1 MAERKHTHGLSIR
14 EERGSR
20 VLSLGQSGIWDAQDL
35 SLLRD
40 TLTQIIL
47 GEHCHAVGVDLHAVR
62 FLPSGFFGTLFEWFD
77 RGIAIRLYSPQPRVR
92 NMLWFRQ
99 FFVAER
105 EECFRLRDSVALN
118 ERNALELAL
127 NDGATD

>member
-1 MAERKHTHGLSIR
+1 MAERRHTHGLLIREDRGSSVLSIR
-14 EERGSR
+14 
-20 VLSLGQSGIWDAQDL
+20 QSGIWDAQDL

-40 TLTQIIL
+40 TLTQLIL
-47 GEHCHAVGVDLHAVR
+47 SEHCQAVGIDLHAVR

-118 ERNALELAL
+118 ERNALEPAL
-127 NDGATD
+127 SYAAID